1 MGQASGL
8 SITPVVS
15 EDQIAFTNRTGGTPV
30 PLQDD
35 MLELSPLILASVS
48 AAAENTGLGL
58 MVILFSAAFVATI
71 FRRLKLQII
80 PGYII
85 AGAIVGFVA
94 QRFQWSLG
102 DLESISQFATI
113 LLLFTIGLQ
122 LELGEMRRS
131 MVSII
136 GVGVGSTI
144 AVAAACWGASAAFG
158 LSAPAALTVGLA
170 MSASSTAILLRVLQ
184 ERREL
189 HQTHGRLCVGVSIAQ
204 DLLCVVMLGALPAIA
219 AWAAAGN
226 ASSGASVAEAPNV
239 HRMLLSAG
247 VGTVGIVV
255 MLVLGR
261 TALPWLLALVA
272 DIGSR
277 GMAGRSG
284 FGSRELVLVA
294 SAALALG
301 AAAVTKVLG
310 FSAELGAFLAGLLLA
325 FTPFR
330 TQLAGQFEPL
340 RDLLMAIFFTTVGLL
355 LNIPEIAAMI
365 VPILAGVALL
375 FVIKIV
381 LIGLFA
387 WSFGSSGPL
396 SALAAIY
403 LANASEFSLVL
414 LAAAGRTAPIPILS
428 SADLGAAIAVVV
440 LSMFLSPFAFAYAHQ
455 IAQRLQGIGPPGW
468 TRSLREKIQHDAAKA
483 GAGAENE
490 QKPSIRHVVIAGFG
504 PVGRHLAARL
514 SLQQISYTVIEL
526 NPNTVKRQ
534 SQLGKSIIYGDVT
547 TPEVLESAGMRHADA
562 FVLTIPDDDASH
574 RAIAIARQLSP
585 NVFIACRTSYLSGA
599 FRAYEAGAD
608 HAVVEEV
615 VTADAMEK
623 QIFEKIEERWKA
635 PKTA

>member
-1 MGQASGL
+1 
-8 SITPVVS
+8 
-15 EDQIAFTNRTGGTPV
+15 
-30 PLQDD
+30 
-35 MLELSPLILASVS
+35 
-48 AAAENTGLGL
+48 
-58 MVILFSAAFVATI
+58 
-71 FRRLKLQII
+71 
-80 PGYII
+80 
-85 AGAIVGFVA
+85 
-94 QRFQWSLG
+94 
-102 DLESISQFATI
+102 
-113 LLLFTIGLQ
+113 
-122 LELGEMRRS
+122 

-136 GVGVGSTI
+136 GVGVGSTL
-144 AVAAACWGASAAFG
+144 AVAAACWGAGAIFG
-158 LSAPAALTVGLA
+158 LSGPTALAIGLA
-170 MSASSTAILLRVLQ
+170 MSISSTAILLRVLQ

-204 DLLCVVMLGALPAIA
+204 DLLSILMLGALPAIA
-219 AWAAAGN
+219 AWTVVDDG
-226 ASSGASVAEAPNV
+226 SGPGQPSVPQ
-239 HRMLLSAG
+239 MLLSAG
-247 VGTVGIVV
+247 IGTLGVIV
-255 MLVLGR
+255 MLILGR
-261 TALPWLLALVA
+261 TALPWILALVA

-294 SAALALG
+294 SAAIALG
-301 AAAVTKVLG
+301 AAVVTKVLG

-355 LNIPEIAAMI
+355 LNVPDIASMI
-365 VPILAGVALL
+365 VPIVAGVAVL

-381 LIGLFA
+381 VIGLFA
-387 WSFGSSGPL
+387 WGFGSSGSL
-396 SALAAIY
+396 AALAAIY
-403 LANASEFSLVL
+403 LGNAGEFSLVL
-414 LAAAGRTAPIPILS
+414 LAAAGRTSPVPILS
-428 SADLGAAIAVVV
+428 TSELSAAIAVVV
-440 LSMFLSPFAFAYAHQ
+440 LSLFLSPFAFAYAHQ

-468 TRSLREKIQHDAAKA
+468 TKSLREKIQHDAAQTA
-483 GAGAENE
+483 HAEPASEAANE
-490 QKPSIRHVVIAGFG
+490 AAQKPLLRHVVIAGFG

-514 SLQQISYTVIEL
+514 SIQKISYTVIEL
-526 NPNTVKRQ
+526 NPSTVKRQ

-585 NVFIACRTSYLSGA
+585 GVFIACRTSYLSGA

-623 QIFEKIEERWKA
+623 QIFEKIQERWKA
-635 PKTA
+635 PAASA

>member
-1 MGQASGL
+1 MPTA
-8 SITPVVS
+8 
-15 EDQIAFTNRTGGTPV
+15 
-30 PLQDD
+30 
-35 MLELSPLILASVS
+35 LSPLILASVS
-48 AAAENTGLGL
+48 ASAESTGLGL
-58 MVILFSAAFVATI
+58 MVILFSAAVIATI

-80 PGYII
+80 PGYIV
-85 AGAIVGFVA
+85 AGALVGFVA

-122 LELGEMRRS
+122 LELGELRRS

-136 GVGVGSTI
+136 GVGVGSTLV
-144 AVAAACWGASAAFG
+144 VAAACWAAGAVFG
-158 LSAPAALTVGLA
+158 LSGPTALAIGLA
-170 MSASSTAILLRVLQ
+170 MSISSTAILLRVLQ

-204 DLLCVVMLGALPAIA
+204 DLLSILMLGALPAIA
-219 AWAAAGN
+219 AWTVVDDG
-226 ASSGASVAEAPNV
+226 SGPGQPSVPQ
-239 HRMLLSAG
+239 MLLSAG
-247 VGTVGIVV
+247 IGTLGVIV
-255 MLVLGR
+255 MLILGR
-261 TALPWLLALVA
+261 TALPWILALVA

-294 SAALALG
+294 SAAIALG
-301 AAAVTKVLG
+301 AAVVTKVLG

-355 LNIPEIAAMI
+355 LNVPDIASMI
-365 VPILAGVALL
+365 VPIVAGVAVL

-381 LIGLFA
+381 VIGLFA
-387 WSFGSSGPL
+387 WGFGSSGSL
-396 SALAAIY
+396 AALAAIY
-403 LANASEFSLVL
+403 LGNAGEFSLVL
-414 LAAAGRTAPIPILS
+414 LAAAGRTSPVPILS
-428 SADLGAAIAVVV
+428 TSELSAAIAVVV
-440 LSMFLSPFAFAYAHQ
+440 LSLFLSPFAFAYAHQ

-468 TRSLREKIQHDAAKA
+468 TKSLREKIQHNSAQATN
-483 GAGAENE
+483 AETANQATE
-490 QKPSIRHVVIAGFG
+490 KPVLRHVVIAGFG

-514 SLQQISYTVIEL
+514 SIQKIGYTVIEL
-526 NPNTVKRQ
+526 NPSTVKRQ

>member
-1 MGQASGL
+1 MP
-8 SITPVVS
+8 T
-15 EDQIAFTNRTGGTPV
+15 AF
-30 PLQDD
+30 
-35 MLELSPLILASVS
+35 SPLMLASTS
-48 AAAENTGLGL
+48 AGSASAENTGLG
-58 MVILFSAAFVATI
+58 MVVVLFSAAVIATI

-80 PGYII
+80 PGYLI

-102 DLESISQFATI
+102 DLESISQFATV

-122 LELGEMRRS
+122 LELGELRRS

-136 GVGVGSTI
+136 GVGVGSTL
-144 AVAAACWGASAAFG
+144 AVAAGCWAVGAVFG
-158 LSAPAALTVGLA
+158 LAGPAALAIGLA
-170 MSASSTAILLRVLQ
+170 MSISSTAILLRVLQ

-204 DLLCVVMLGALPAIA
+204 DLLSIVMLGALPAIA
-219 AWAAAGN
+219 AWTVVDDAAG
-226 ASSGASVAEAPNV
+226 GDRPSVTQ
-239 HRMLLSAG
+239 MLLSAG
-247 VGTVGIVV
+247 VGTLGLLV
-255 MLVLGR
+255 MLILGR
-261 TALPWLLALVA
+261 TALPWLLSLVA

-294 SAALALG
+294 SAAIALG
-301 AAAVTKVLG
+301 AAVVTKVLG

-355 LNIPEIAAMI
+355 LNVPDIAAMM

-375 FVIKIV
+375 FVIKV
-381 LIGLFA
+381 VVIGLFA
-387 WSFGSSGPL
+387 WGFGSSGPL
-396 SALAAIY
+396 SVLAAIY
-403 LANASEFSLVL
+403 LGNAGEFSLVL
-414 LAAAGRTAPIPILS
+414 LSAAGRTTPVPILTTS
-428 SADLGAAIAVVV
+428 QLSAAIAVVV
-440 LSMFLSPFAFAYAHQ
+440 LSLFLSPFAFGYAHQ
-455 IAQRLQGIGPPGW
+455 IAQKLQGIGPPGW
-468 TRSLREKIQHDAAKA
+468 TRSLRDKIQRDAAQAHSDEEHDA
-483 GAGAENE
+483 
-490 QKPSIRHVVIAGFG
+490 KPALRHVVIAGFG

-534 SQLGKSIIYGDVT
+534 SQLGKSIVYGDVT
-547 TPEVLESAGMRHADA
+547 TPEVLESAGMRRADA

-574 RAIAIARQLSP
+574 RAIAIARQLAP
-585 NVFIACRTSYLSGA
+585 GVFIACRTSYLSGA

-623 QIFEKIEERWKA
+623 QIFEKIAERWKTAA
-635 PKTA
+635 PPTA

>member
-1 MGQASGL
+1 MHTAC
-8 SITPVVS
+8 
-15 EDQIAFTNRTGGTPV
+15 V
-30 PLQDD
+30 PH
-35 MLELSPLILASVS
+35 ILAS
-48 AAAENTGLGL
+48 AATGAENTGLG
-58 MVILFSAAFVATI
+58 MVVVLFSAAVIATI
-71 FRRLKLQII
+71 FRRLRLQII
-80 PGYII
+80 PGYLI
-85 AGAIVGFVA
+85 AGAIVGFVT

-102 DLESISQFATI
+102 DLESISQFATV

-122 LELGEMRRS
+122 LELSELRRS

-136 GVGVGSTI
+136 GVGVGSTL
-144 AVAAACWGASAAFG
+144 AVAAACWAVGALFG
-158 LSAPAALTVGLA
+158 LSGPAALAIGLS
-170 MSASSTAILLRVLQ
+170 MSISSTAILLRVLQ

-204 DLLCVVMLGALPAIA
+204 DLLSIVMLGAMPAIA
-219 AWAAAGN
+219 AWA
-226 ASSGASVAEAPNV
+226 VVDDAPGGERPGV
-239 HRMLLSAG
+239 SQMLLSAG
-247 VGTVGIVV
+247 VGTLGLFV
-255 MLVLGR
+255 MLILGR

-294 SAALALG
+294 SAAIALS
-301 AAAVTKVLG
+301 AAVITKVLG

-355 LNIPEIAAMI
+355 LNVPDIGAML

-381 LIGLFA
+381 VIGLFA
-387 WSFGSSGPL
+387 WGFGSSGPL

-403 LANASEFSLVL
+403 LGNAGEFSLVL
-414 LAAAGRTAPIPILS
+414 LSAAGRTSPVPILS
-428 SADLGAAIAVVV
+428 TSELSAAIAVVV
-440 LSMFLSPFAFAYAHQ
+440 LSLFLSPFAFAYAHQ
-455 IAQRLQGIGPPGW
+455 FAQKLQGIGPPGW
-468 TRSLREKIQHDAAKA
+468 TKSLREKIQHDAAKA
-483 GAGAENE
+483 EAAGEHEA
-490 QKPSIRHVVIAGFG
+490 KPSLRHVVIAGFG

-574 RAIAIARQLSP
+574 RAISIARQLSP
-585 NVFIACRTSYLSGA
+585 GVFIACRTSYLSGA

-623 QIFEKIEERWKA
+623 QIFEKIAERWK
-635 PKTA
+635 TATPPATV

>member
-1 MGQASGL
+1 MSTA
-8 SITPVVS
+8 
-15 EDQIAFTNRTGGTPV
+15 
-30 PLQDD
+30 
-35 MLELSPLILASVS
+35 LSPLILASVS
-48 AAAENTGLGL
+48 ASAESTGLGL
-58 MVILFSAAFVATI
+58 MVILFSAAVIATI

-80 PGYII
+80 PGYIV
-85 AGAIVGFVA
+85 AGAMVGFVA
-94 QRFQWSLG
+94 QRVQWSLG

-122 LELGEMRRS
+122 LELGELRRS

-136 GVGVGSTI
+136 GVGVGSTLV
-144 AVAAACWGASAAFG
+144 VAAACWAAGAVFG
-158 LSAPAALTVGLA
+158 LSGPTALAIGLA
-170 MSASSTAILLRVLQ
+170 MSISSTAILLRVLQ

-204 DLLCVVMLGALPAIA
+204 DLLSILMLGALPAIA
-219 AWAAAGN
+219 AWTVVDDG
-226 ASSGASVAEAPNV
+226 SGPGQPSVPQ
-239 HRMLLSAG
+239 MLLSAG
-247 VGTVGIVV
+247 IGTLGVIV
-255 MLVLGR
+255 MLILGR
-261 TALPWLLALVA
+261 TTLPWILALVA

-284 FGSRELVLVA
+284 FGSRELVLVS
-294 SAALALG
+294 SAAIALV
-301 AAAVTKVLG
+301 AAVVTKVLG

-355 LNIPEIAAMI
+355 LNVPDIASMI
-365 VPILAGVALL
+365 VPIVAGVAVL

-381 LIGLFA
+381 VIGLFA
-387 WSFGSSGPL
+387 WGFGSSGSL
-396 SALAAIY
+396 AALAAIY
-403 LANASEFSLVL
+403 LGNAGEFSLVL
-414 LAAAGRTAPIPILS
+414 LAAAGRTSPVPILS
-428 SADLGAAIAVVV
+428 TSELSAAIAVVV
-440 LSMFLSPFAFAYAHQ
+440 LSLFLSPFAFAYAHQ

-468 TRSLREKIQHDAAKA
+468 TKSLREKIQHDAAQA
-483 GAGAENE
+483 ANAEPANE
-490 QKPSIRHVVIAGFG
+490 ATEKPVLRHVVIAGFG

-514 SLQQISYTVIEL
+514 SIQKIGYTVIEL
-526 NPNTVKRQ
+526 NPSTVKRQ

-547 TPEVLESAGMRHADA
+547 TPEVLESAGLRYADA

>member
-1 MGQASGL
+1 MPTA
-8 SITPVVS
+8 
-15 EDQIAFTNRTGGTPV
+15 
-30 PLQDD
+30 
-35 MLELSPLILASVS
+35 LSPLILANVS
-48 AAAENTGLGL
+48 PAAESTGLGL
-58 MVILFSAAFVATI
+58 MVILFSAAVIATV

-80 PGYII
+80 PGYIV
-85 AGAIVGFVA
+85 AGALVGFVA

-122 LELGEMRRS
+122 LELGELRRS
-131 MVSII
+131 MVSIV
-136 GVGVGSTI
+136 GVGVGSTLVV
-144 AVAAACWGASAAFG
+144 AVACWAAGALFG
-158 LSAPAALTVGLA
+158 LSGPTALAIGLA
-170 MSASSTAILLRVLQ
+170 MSISSTAILLRVLQ

-204 DLLCVVMLGALPAIA
+204 DLLSILMLGALPAIA
-219 AWAAAGN
+219 AWTVVDDG
-226 ASSGASVAEAPNV
+226 SGPGQPSVPQ
-239 HRMLLSAG
+239 MLLSAG
-247 VGTVGIVV
+247 IGTLGVIV
-255 MLVLGR
+255 MLFFGR
-261 TALPWLLALVA
+261 TALPWILALVA

-294 SAALALG
+294 SAAIAL
-301 AAAVTKVLG
+301 AAAVVTKVLG

-355 LNIPEIAAMI
+355 LNVPDIAAMI
-365 VPILAGVALL
+365 VPIVAGVLVL

-381 LIGLFA
+381 VIGLFA
-387 WSFGSSGPL
+387 WGFGSSGPL
-396 SALAAIY
+396 SAIAAIY
-403 LANASEFSLVL
+403 LGNAGEFSLVL
-414 LAAAGRTAPIPILS
+414 LAAAGRTSPVPILTPS
-428 SADLGAAIAVVV
+428 VLGAAIAVVV
-440 LSMFLSPFAFAYAHQ
+440 LSLFLSPFAFAYAHE
-455 IAQRLQGIGPPGW
+455 IAKRLQGIGPPGW
-468 TRSLREKIQHDAAKA
+468 TKSLREKIQHDAAKA
-483 GAGAENE
+483 EAGSEHE
-490 QKPSIRHVVIAGFG
+490 HKPAIRHVVIAGFG

-623 QIFEKIEERWKA
+623 QIFEKIEERWRA
-635 PKTA
+635 PKPA

>member
-1 MGQASGL
+1 MSTA
-8 SITPVVS
+8 
-15 EDQIAFTNRTGGTPV
+15 
-30 PLQDD
+30 
-35 MLELSPLILASVS
+35 LSPLILASVS
-48 AAAENTGLGL
+48 ASAESTGLGL
-58 MVILFSAAFVATI
+58 MVILFSAAVIATI

-80 PGYII
+80 PGYIV
-85 AGAIVGFVA
+85 AGAMVGFVA

-122 LELGEMRRS
+122 LELGELRRS

-136 GVGVGSTI
+136 GVGVGSTLV
-144 AVAAACWGASAAFG
+144 VAAACWAAGAVFG
-158 LSAPAALTVGLA
+158 LSGPTALAIGLA
-170 MSASSTAILLRVLQ
+170 MSISSTAILLRVLQ

-204 DLLCVVMLGALPAIA
+204 DLLSILMLGALPAIA
-219 AWAAAGN
+219 AWTVVDDG
-226 ASSGASVAEAPNV
+226 SGPGQPSVPQ
-239 HRMLLSAG
+239 MLLSAG
-247 VGTVGIVV
+247 IGTLGVIV
-255 MLVLGR
+255 MLILGR
-261 TALPWLLALVA
+261 TTLPWILALVA

-284 FGSRELVLVA
+284 FGSRELVLVS
-294 SAALALG
+294 SAAIALV
-301 AAAVTKVLG
+301 AAVVTKVLG

-355 LNIPEIAAMI
+355 LNVPDIASMI
-365 VPILAGVALL
+365 VPIVAGVAVL

-381 LIGLFA
+381 VIGLFA
-387 WSFGSSGPL
+387 WGFGSSGSL
-396 SALAAIY
+396 AALAAIY
-403 LANASEFSLVL
+403 LGNAGEFSLVL
-414 LAAAGRTAPIPILS
+414 LAAAGRTSPVPILS
-428 SADLGAAIAVVV
+428 TSELSAAIAVVV
-440 LSMFLSPFAFAYAHQ
+440 LSLFLSPFAFAYAHQ

-468 TRSLREKIQHDAAKA
+468 TKSLREKIQHDAAQA
-483 GAGAENE
+483 ANAEPANE
-490 QKPSIRHVVIAGFG
+490 ATEKPVLRHVVIAGFG

-514 SLQQISYTVIEL
+514 SIQKIGYTVIEL
-526 NPNTVKRQ
+526 NPSTVKRQ

-547 TPEVLESAGMRHADA
+547 TPEVLESAGLRYADA

>member
-1 MGQASGL
+1 MS
-8 SITPVVS
+8 TV
-15 EDQIAFTNRTGGTPV
+15 
-30 PLQDD
+30 
-35 MLELSPLILASVS
+35 LSPLILASVS
-48 AAAENTGLGL
+48 ASAESTGLGL
-58 MVILFSAAFVATI
+58 MVILFSAAVIATI

-80 PGYII
+80 PGYIV
-85 AGAIVGFVA
+85 AGALVGFIA

-122 LELGEMRRS
+122 LELGELRRS

-136 GVGVGSTI
+136 GVGVGSTLV
-144 AVAAACWGASAAFG
+144 VAAACWAAGAVFG
-158 LSAPAALTVGLA
+158 LSGPTALAIGLA
-170 MSASSTAILLRVLQ
+170 MSISSTAILLRVLQ

-204 DLLCVVMLGALPAIA
+204 DLLSILMLGALPAIA
-219 AWAAAGN
+219 AWTVVDDGAGP
-226 ASSGASVAEAPNV
+226 GQPSVPQ
-239 HRMLLSAG
+239 MLLSAG
-247 VGTVGIVV
+247 IGTLGVIV
-255 MLVLGR
+255 MLFLGR
-261 TALPWLLALVA
+261 TALPWILALVA

-294 SAALALG
+294 SAAIAL
-301 AAAVTKVLG
+301 AAAVVTKVLG

-355 LNIPEIAAMI
+355 LNVPDIASMI
-365 VPILAGVALL
+365 VPIVAGVAVL

-381 LIGLFA
+381 VIGLFA
-387 WSFGSSGPL
+387 WGFGSSGSL
-396 SALAAIY
+396 AALAAIY
-403 LANASEFSLVL
+403 LGNAGEFSLVL
-414 LAAAGRTAPIPILS
+414 LAAAGRTSPVPILS
-428 SADLGAAIAVVV
+428 TSELSAAIAVVV
-440 LSMFLSPFAFAYAHQ
+440 LSLFLSPFAFAYAHQ

-468 TRSLREKIQHDAAKA
+468 TKSLREKIQHDAAQA
-483 GAGAENE
+483 ANAEPSNE
-490 QKPSIRHVVIAGFG
+490 AMEKPVLRHVVIAGFG

-514 SLQQISYTVIEL
+514 SIQKIGYTVIEL
-526 NPNTVKRQ
+526 NPSTVKRQ

-547 TPEVLESAGMRHADA
+547 TPEVLESAGLRYADA

>member
-1 MGQASGL
+1 
-8 SITPVVS
+8 
-15 EDQIAFTNRTGGTPV
+15 
-30 PLQDD
+30 
-35 MLELSPLILASVS
+35 MLDLSPLILANAS
-48 AAAENTGLGL
+48 ASAESTGLGL
-58 MVILFSAAFVATI
+58 MVILFSAAVIATV

-80 PGYII
+80 PGYIV
-85 AGAIVGFVA
+85 AGALVGFVA

-122 LELGEMRRS
+122 LELGELRRS

-136 GVGVGSTI
+136 GVGVGSTL
-144 AVAAACWGASAAFG
+144 AVAAACWAAGAIFG
-158 LSAPAALTVGLA
+158 LSGPTALAIGLA
-170 MSASSTAILLRVLQ
+170 MSISSTAILLRVLQ

-204 DLLCVVMLGALPAIA
+204 DLLSILMLGALPAIA
-219 AWAAAGN
+219 AWTVVDDG
-226 ASSGASVAEAPNV
+226 SGPGQPSVPQ
-239 HRMLLSAG
+239 MLLSAG
-247 VGTVGIVV
+247 IGTLGVIV
-255 MLVLGR
+255 MLILGR
-261 TALPWLLALVA
+261 TALPWILALVA

-294 SAALALG
+294 SAAIALG
-301 AAAVTKVLG
+301 AAVVTKVLG

-355 LNIPEIAAMI
+355 LNVPDIAAMI
-365 VPILAGVALL
+365 VPILAGVLVL

-381 LIGLFA
+381 VIGLFA
-387 WSFGSSGPL
+387 WGFGSSGSL

-403 LANASEFSLVL
+403 LGNAGEFSLVL
-414 LAAAGRTAPIPILS
+414 LAAAGRTTPVPILN
-428 SADLGAAIAVVV
+428 SAELSAAIAVVV
-440 LSMFLSPFAFAYAHQ
+440 LSLFLSPFAFTYAHE
-455 IAQRLQGIGPPGW
+455 IAKRLQGVGPPGW
-468 TRSLREKIQHDAAKA
+468 TKSLREKIQHDAAQSSA
-483 GAGAENE
+483 TESPSDAPY
-490 QKPSIRHVVIAGFG
+490 KPVLRHVVIAGFG

-514 SLQQISYTVIEL
+514 SIQKISYTVIEL
-526 NPNTVKRQ
+526 NPSTVKRQ

-547 TPEVLESAGMRHADA
+547 TPEVLDSAGMRHADA

-585 NVFIACRTSYLSGA
+585 KVFIACRTSYLSGA

-615 VTADAMEK
+615 VTADAMEN

-635 PKTA
+635 PRPAAT

>member
-1 MGQASGL
+1 MS
-8 SITPVVS
+8 TV
-15 EDQIAFTNRTGGTPV
+15 
-30 PLQDD
+30 
-35 MLELSPLILASVS
+35 LSPLILASVS
-48 AAAENTGLGL
+48 ASAESTGLGL
-58 MVILFSAAFVATI
+58 MVILFSAAVIATI

-80 PGYII
+80 PGYIV
-85 AGAIVGFVA
+85 AGALVGFIA

-122 LELGEMRRS
+122 LELGELRRS

-136 GVGVGSTI
+136 GVGVGSTLV
-144 AVAAACWGASAAFG
+144 VAAACWAAGAVFG
-158 LSAPAALTVGLA
+158 LSGPTALAIGLA
-170 MSASSTAILLRVLQ
+170 MSISSTAILLRVLQ

-204 DLLCVVMLGALPAIA
+204 DLLSILMLGALPAIA
-219 AWAAAGN
+219 AWTVVDDG
-226 ASSGASVAEAPNV
+226 SGPGQPSVPQ
-239 HRMLLSAG
+239 MLLSAG
-247 VGTVGIVV
+247 IGTLGVIV
-255 MLVLGR
+255 MLFLGR
-261 TALPWLLALVA
+261 TALPWILALVA

-294 SAALALG
+294 SAAIAL
-301 AAAVTKVLG
+301 AAAVVTKVLG

-355 LNIPEIAAMI
+355 LNVPDIASMI
-365 VPILAGVALL
+365 VPIVAGVAVL

-381 LIGLFA
+381 VIGLFA
-387 WSFGSSGPL
+387 WGFGSSGSL
-396 SALAAIY
+396 AALAAIY
-403 LANASEFSLVL
+403 LGNAGEFSLVL
-414 LAAAGRTAPIPILS
+414 LAAAGRTSPVPILS
-428 SADLGAAIAVVV
+428 TSELSAAIAVVV
-440 LSMFLSPFAFAYAHQ
+440 LSLFLSPFAFAYAHQ

-468 TRSLREKIQHDAAKA
+468 TKSLREKIQHDAAQA
-483 GAGAENE
+483 ANAEPSNE
-490 QKPSIRHVVIAGFG
+490 ATEKPVLRHVVIAGFG

-514 SLQQISYTVIEL
+514 SIQKIGYTVIEL
-526 NPNTVKRQ
+526 NPSTVKRQ

>member
-1 MGQASGL
+1 MPTAL
-8 SITPVVS
+8 P
-15 EDQIAFTNRTGGTPV
+15 
-30 PLQDD
+30 
-35 MLELSPLILASVS
+35 PLILANVS
-48 AAAENTGLGL
+48 AAAESTGLGL
-58 MVILFSAAFVATI
+58 MVILFSAAAIATI

-94 QRFQWSLG
+94 QRFHWSLG

-122 LELGEMRRS
+122 LELGELRRS

-136 GVGVGSTI
+136 GVGVGSTLT
-144 AVAAACWGASAAFG
+144 VAAVSWGVGALFG
-158 LSAPAALTVGLA
+158 LSEPAALAIGLA
-170 MSASSTAILLRVLQ
+170 MSISSTAILLRVLQ

-204 DLLCVVMLGALPAIA
+204 DLLSILMLGALPAIA
-219 AWAAAGN
+219 AWAVVDDGAAAGN
-226 ASSGASVAEAPNV
+226 QRVSQ
-239 HRMLLSAG
+239 MLLSAG
-247 VGTVGIVV
+247 IGTLGVVV
-255 MLVLGR
+255 MLALGR
-261 TALPWLLALVA
+261 TVLPWLLGLVA

-294 SAALALG
+294 SAAIALG
-301 AAAVTKVLG
+301 AAAVTRVLG

-355 LNIPEIAAMI
+355 LNVPDIAAMI
-365 VPILAGVALL
+365 VPILAGIAVL

-387 WSFGSSGPL
+387 WGFGSSGPL

-403 LANASEFSLVL
+403 LGNAGEFSLVL
-414 LAAAGRTAPIPILS
+414 LAAAGRTAPVPILD
-428 SADLGAAIAVVV
+428 SAELSAAIAVVV
-440 LSMFLSPFAFAYAHQ
+440 LSLFLSPFAFAYAHQ

-468 TRSLREKIQHDAAKA
+468 TRSLREKMQHDAAQA
-483 GAGAENE
+483 AHAEPSNE
-490 QKPSIRHVVIAGFG
+490 VAEKPVLRHVVIAGFG

-514 SLQQISYTVIEL
+514 SIQKISYTVIEL
-526 NPNTVKRQ
+526 NPSTVKRQ

-585 NVFIACRTSYLSGA
+585 GVFIACRTSYLSGA

-623 QIFEKIEERWKA
+623 QIFEKIQERWKPPVA
-635 PKTA
+635 PT

>member
-1 MGQASGL
+1 MP
-8 SITPVVS
+8 T
-15 EDQIAFTNRTGGTPV
+15 AF
-30 PLQDD
+30 
-35 MLELSPLILASVS
+35 SPLILANVS
-48 AAAENTGLGL
+48 AAAESTGLGL
-58 MVILFSAAFVATI
+58 MVILFSAAVIATI

-80 PGYII
+80 PGYIV
-85 AGAIVGFVA
+85 AGALVGFVA
-94 QRFQWSLG
+94 QRFHWSLG

-122 LELGEMRRS
+122 LELGELRRS
-131 MVSII
+131 MVSIV
-136 GVGVGSTI
+136 GVGVGSTLVV
-144 AVAAACWGASAAFG
+144 AVACWAAGALFG
-158 LSAPAALTVGLA
+158 LSGPTALAIGLA
-170 MSASSTAILLRVLQ
+170 MSISSTAILLRVLQ

-204 DLLCVVMLGALPAIA
+204 DLLSILMLGALPAIA
-219 AWAAAGN
+219 AWTVVDDG
-226 ASSGASVAEAPNV
+226 SGPGQPSVPQ
-239 HRMLLSAG
+239 MLLSAG
-247 VGTVGIVV
+247 IGTLGVIV
-255 MLVLGR
+255 MLFFGR
-261 TALPWLLALVA
+261 TALPWILALVA

-294 SAALALG
+294 SAAIAL
-301 AAAVTKVLG
+301 AAAVVTKVLG

-355 LNIPEIAAMI
+355 LNVPDIAAMI
-365 VPILAGVALL
+365 VPIVAGVLVL

-381 LIGLFA
+381 VIGLFA
-387 WSFGSSGPL
+387 WGFGSSGPL
-396 SALAAIY
+396 SAIAAIY
-403 LANASEFSLVL
+403 LGNAGEFSLVL
-414 LAAAGRTAPIPILS
+414 LAAAGRTSPVPILTPS
-428 SADLGAAIAVVV
+428 VLGAAIAVVV
-440 LSMFLSPFAFAYAHQ
+440 LSLFLSPFAFAYAHE
-455 IAQRLQGIGPPGW
+455 IAKRLQGIGPPGW
-468 TRSLREKIQHDAAKA
+468 TKSLREKIQHDAAQA
-483 GAGAENE
+483 EIATSASEGAAD
-490 QKPSIRHVVIAGFG
+490 KPALRHVVIAGFG

-514 SLQQISYTVIEL
+514 SIQKIGYTVIEL
-526 NPNTVKRQ
+526 NPSTVKRQ

>member
-1 MGQASGL
+1 MSTA
-8 SITPVVS
+8 
-15 EDQIAFTNRTGGTPV
+15 
-30 PLQDD
+30 
-35 MLELSPLILASVS
+35 LSPLILASVS
-48 AAAENTGLGL
+48 ASAESTGLGL
-58 MVILFSAAFVATI
+58 MVILFSAAVIATI

-80 PGYII
+80 PGYIV
-85 AGAIVGFVA
+85 AGAMVGFVA

-122 LELGEMRRS
+122 LELGELRRS

-136 GVGVGSTI
+136 GVGVGSTLV
-144 AVAAACWGASAAFG
+144 VAAACWAAGAVFG
-158 LSAPAALTVGLA
+158 LSGPTALAIGLA
-170 MSASSTAILLRVLQ
+170 MSISSTAILLRVLQ

-204 DLLCVVMLGALPAIA
+204 DLLSILMLGALPAIA
-219 AWAAAGN
+219 AWTVVDDG
-226 ASSGASVAEAPNV
+226 SGPGQPSVPQ
-239 HRMLLSAG
+239 MLLSAG
-247 VGTVGIVV
+247 IGTLGVIV
-255 MLVLGR
+255 MLILGR
-261 TALPWLLALVA
+261 TTLPWILALVA

-284 FGSRELVLVA
+284 FGSRELVLVS
-294 SAALALG
+294 SAAIALV
-301 AAAVTKVLG
+301 AAVVTKVLG

-355 LNIPEIAAMI
+355 LNVPDIASMI
-365 VPILAGVALL
+365 VPIVAGVAVL

-381 LIGLFA
+381 VIGLFA
-387 WSFGSSGPL
+387 WGFGSSGSL
-396 SALAAIY
+396 AALAAIY
-403 LANASEFSLVL
+403 LGNAGEFSLVL
-414 LAAAGRTAPIPILS
+414 LAAAGRTSPVPILS
-428 SADLGAAIAVVV
+428 TSELSAAIAVVV
-440 LSMFLSPFAFAYAHQ
+440 LSLFLSPFAFAYAHQ

-468 TRSLREKIQHDAAKA
+468 TKSLREKIQHDAAQA
-483 GAGAENE
+483 ANAEPANE
-490 QKPSIRHVVIAGFG
+490 ATEKPVLRHVVIAGFG

-514 SLQQISYTVIEL
+514 SIQKIGYTVIEL
-526 NPNTVKRQ
+526 NPSTVKRQ

>member
-1 MGQASGL
+1 M
-8 SITPVVS
+8 
-15 EDQIAFTNRTGGTPV
+15 
-30 PLQDD
+30 LQ
-35 MLELSPLILASVS
+35 LSPLILANAS
-48 AAAENTGLGL
+48 AAESTGLGL
-58 MVILFSAAFVATI
+58 MVILFSAATIATL
-71 FRRLKLQII
+71 FRRLRLQII

-85 AGAIVGFVA
+85 AGAIVGYA
-94 QRFQWSLG
+94 AHRFQWSLG
-102 DLESISQFATI
+102 DLESIAQFATV

-122 LELGEMRRS
+122 LELGELRRS
-131 MVSII
+131 MVSIV
-136 GVGVGSTI
+136 GVGVGSTL
-144 AVAAACWGASAAFG
+144 AVAAGSWGAGVLFG
-158 LSAPAALTVGLA
+158 LAGPAALAVGLA
-170 MSASSTAILLRVLQ
+170 MSISSTAILLRVLH

-204 DLLCVVMLGALPAIA
+204 DLLSILMLGALPAIA
-219 AWAAAGN
+219 AWTVVDDGPAAGQQ
-226 ASSGASVAEAPNV
+226 SVPQ
-239 HRMLLSAG
+239 MLLSAG
-247 VGTVGIVV
+247 IGTLGVVV

-294 SAALALG
+294 SAAIALG
-301 AAAVTKVLG
+301 AAVVTKVLG

-355 LNIPEIAAMI
+355 LNVPDIAAMI
-365 VPILAGVALL
+365 VPILAGVAVL

-387 WSFGSSGPL
+387 WGFGSSGPL

-403 LANASEFSLVL
+403 LGNAGEFSLVL
-414 LAAAGRTAPIPILS
+414 LAAAGRTSPVPILTS
-428 SADLGAAIAVVV
+428 SVLSAAIAVVV
-440 LSMFLSPFAFAYAHQ
+440 LSLFLSPFAFAYAHQ

-468 TRSLREKIQHDAAKA
+468 TKSLREKIQQDAAKA
-483 GAGAENE
+483 VAAADSEH
-490 QKPSIRHVVIAGFG
+490 KPAIRHVVIAGFG

-514 SLQQISYTVIEL
+514 NLQQISYTVIEL

-623 QIFEKIEERWKA
+623 QIFEKIEERWRA
-635 PKTA
+635 PKPA

>member
-1 MGQASGL
+1 
-8 SITPVVS
+8 
-15 EDQIAFTNRTGGTPV
+15 
-30 PLQDD
+30 
-35 MLELSPLILASVS
+35 MLTAMPPLILANASTS
-48 AAAENTGLGL
+48 AESTGLGL
-58 MVILFSAAFVATI
+58 MVVLFSAATIATV

-122 LELGEMRRS
+122 LELGELRRS

-136 GVGVGSTI
+136 GVGVGSTL
-144 AVAAACWGASAAFG
+144 AVAVVSWAAGALFG
-158 LSAPAALTVGLA
+158 LSGPTALAIGLA
-170 MSASSTAILLRVLQ
+170 MSISSTAILLRALQ

-204 DLLCVVMLGALPAIA
+204 DLLSILMLGALPAIA
-219 AWAAAGN
+219 AWTVVDDG
-226 ASSGASVAEAPNV
+226 SGPGGPSVPQ
-239 HRMLLSAG
+239 MLLSAG
-247 VGTVGIVV
+247 IGTLGVVV
-255 MLVLGR
+255 MLILGR

-294 SAALALG
+294 SAAIALG
-301 AAAVTKVLG
+301 AAVVTKVLG

-355 LNIPEIAAMI
+355 LNVPDIAAMI
-365 VPILAGVALL
+365 VPILAGVAVL

-381 LIGLFA
+381 VIGLFA
-387 WSFGSSGPL
+387 WGFGSSGPL

-403 LANASEFSLVL
+403 LGNAGEFSLVL
-414 LAAAGRTAPIPILS
+414 LAAAGRTTPVPILS
-428 SADLGAAIAVVV
+428 SSELSAAIAVVV
-440 LSMFLSPFAFAYAHQ
+440 LSLFLSPFAFAYAHQ
-455 IAQRLQGIGPPGW
+455 VAQKLQGIGPPGW
-468 TRSLREKIQHDAAKA
+468 TRSLREKIQHDAARSEGHAEA
-483 GAGAENE
+483 GE
-490 QKPSIRHVVIAGFG
+490 KPSIRHVVIAGFG

-514 SLQQISYTVIEL
+514 SIQQISYTVIEL

-547 TPEVLESAGMRHADA
+547 TPEVLDSAGLRHADA

-585 NVFIACRTSYLSGA
+585 QVFIACRTSYLSGA

-615 VTADAMEK
+615 VTADAMER

-635 PKTA
+635 PKPA

>member
-1 MGQASGL
+1 MPTAW
-8 SITPVVS
+8 
-15 EDQIAFTNRTGGTPV
+15 
-30 PLQDD
+30 
-35 MLELSPLILASVS
+35 SPLILANASS
-48 AAAENTGLGL
+48 AAESTGLGL
-58 MVILFSAAFVATI
+58 MVILFSAAVIATV

-80 PGYII
+80 PGYIV
-85 AGAIVGFVA
+85 AGALVGFVA
-94 QRFQWSLG
+94 QRFHWSLG

-122 LELGEMRRS
+122 LELGELRRS

-136 GVGVGSTI
+136 GVGVGSTL
-144 AVAAACWGASAAFG
+144 AVAAASWGAGALFG
-158 LSAPAALTVGLA
+158 LSGPTALAIGLA
-170 MSASSTAILLRVLQ
+170 MSISSTAILLRVLQ

-204 DLLCVVMLGALPAIA
+204 DLLSILMLGALPAIA
-219 AWAAAGN
+219 AWTVVDDG
-226 ASSGASVAEAPNV
+226 SGPGQPSVPQ
-239 HRMLLSAG
+239 MLLSAG
-247 VGTVGIVV
+247 IGTLGVIV
-255 MLVLGR
+255 MLILGR

-294 SAALALG
+294 SAAIALG
-301 AAAVTKVLG
+301 AAVVTKVLG

-355 LNIPEIAAMI
+355 LNVPDIAAMI
-365 VPILAGVALL
+365 VPILAGVAVL

-381 LIGLFA
+381 VIGLFA
-387 WSFGSSGPL
+387 WGFGSSGPL

-403 LANASEFSLVL
+403 LGNAGEFSLVL
-414 LAAAGRTAPIPILS
+414 LAAAGRTTPVPILNS
-428 SADLGAAIAVVV
+428 SELSAAIAVVV
-440 LSMFLSPFAFAYAHQ
+440 LSLFLSPFAFAYAHQ
-455 IAQRLQGIGPPGW
+455 VAQRLQGIGPPGW
-468 TRSLREKIQHDAAKA
+468 TKSLREKMQHDASQAAHAETSNEPAAK
-483 GAGAENE
+483 
-490 QKPSIRHVVIAGFG
+490 PVLRHVVIAGFG

-514 SLQQISYTVIEL
+514 SIQKISYTVIEL
-526 NPNTVKRQ
+526 NPSTVKRQ
-534 SQLGKSIIYGDVT
+534 SQLGRSIIYGDVT
-547 TPEVLESAGMRHADA
+547 TPEVLESAGMRSADA

-585 NVFIACRTSYLSGA
+585 GVFIACRTSYLSGA

-623 QIFEKIEERWKA
+623 QIFEKIQERWKA
-635 PKTA
+635 PAAPA